1 MDGLLGLEQAFFHR
15 AIGRGQV
22 LDQEVQ
28 EDGFFIGDRMGAKI
42 DVGFEDS
49 RERRGGVDL
58 GPDFPVLG
66 GQGQAVG
73 NSAGFVFVKQRTGG
87 NTMAQNNPT
96 RS

>member
-49 RERRGGVDL
+49 RERRGGGRSGSRFPGAGWS
-58 GPDFPVLG
+58 GPG
-66 GQGQAVG
+66 GWK
-73 NSAGFVFVKQRTGG
+73 FGG
-87 NTMAQNNPT
+87 ICLREATH
-96 RS
+96 RRKYDGSE

>member
-1 MDGLLGLEQAFFHR
+1 MDGLLGLEHAFLHR

-28 EDGFFIGDRMGAKI
+28 EDGFFVGDRIRAQI

-58 GPDFPVLG
+58 GPDFPVWG

-73 NSAGFVFVKQRTGG
+73 NSAGFVFAKQRAGG
-87 NTMAQNNPT
+87 NAMAQNNAT